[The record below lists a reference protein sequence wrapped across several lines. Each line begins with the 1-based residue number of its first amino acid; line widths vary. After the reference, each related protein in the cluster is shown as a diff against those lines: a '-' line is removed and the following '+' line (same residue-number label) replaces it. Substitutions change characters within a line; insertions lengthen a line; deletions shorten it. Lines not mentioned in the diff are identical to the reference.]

1 MGAAIAGGLLVWSLA
16 LRPSTEITSRGRYA
30 LELAPGTSVMLGQS
44 PSISVSPDGSRVVYR
59 ANGVDGVRGRYVRE
73 MDAFEP
79 TLIAGTENAVS
90 PFFSPNGEW
99 IGFFDLQASELRKVS
114 LGGGAPTTVC
124 GTGRFPRGGTWGDDD
139 TIFLNFG
146 YYLGIHRVAAS
157 GGVPELLTVPNLDEG
172 EKTHRFP
179 EILPGGKALL
189 FTVGT
194 SEMTSFDQSRIAV
207 LDLET
212 GTIDVLVEGGSMP
225 RYLETGHIIY
235 GRNGSLMAVP
245 FDADRLELRGVPKQV
260 LDGVVTS
267 HSFGA
272 AQFTVSRNGTLVYT
286 PGGPELYD
294 TTVSV
299 IERNGGRKPLPLQ
312 PGSLIP
318 CSSQGRTD
326 GAQRPARRAR

>member
-1 MGAAIAGGLLVWSLA
+1 MA
-16 LRPSTEITSRGRYA
+16 RGSFTG
-30 LELAPGTSVMLGQS
+30 P
-44 PSISVSPDGSRVVYR
+44 
-59 ANGVDGVRGRYVRE
+59 NGVDGVRGRYVRE

-124 GTGRFPRGGTWGDDD
+124 GTERFPRGGTWGDDD

-194 SEMTSFDQSRIAV
+194 SRN
-207 LDLET
+207 DLLRPVPHR
-212 GTIDVLVEGGSMP
+212 GFGSGN
-225 RYLETGHIIY
+225 RHHRRT
-235 GRNGSLMAVP
+235 
-245 FDADRLELRGVPKQV
+245 
-260 LDGVVTS
+260 
-267 HSFGA
+267 
-272 AQFTVSRNGTLVYT
+272 
-286 PGGPELYD
+286 
-294 TTVSV
+294 
-299 IERNGGRKPLPLQ
+299 GGRWEYAALF
-312 PGSLIP
+312 
-318 CSSQGRTD
+318 
-326 GAQRPARRAR
+326 